1 MKSAFKRFGLTGHDI
16 TFIKVGIRNI
26 FIKIKFC
33 RHQECI
39 WGEPLPSETELV
51 GRGENKKFMYQLVN
65 NKKNGID
72 VDKVDN
78 VGKSHNFLFFFFY
91 YYLYHPFIQFDYL
104 IRDDTTLG
112 LGIVKFDPDTLVL
125 FL

>member
-78 VGKSHNFLFFFFY
+78 VGKSHNFLFYFFLLLFISS
-91 YYLYHPFIQFDYL
+91 LYSVRL
-104 IRDDTTLG
+104 
-112 LGIVKFDPDTLVL
+112 PDQGRHNSWPWNRKV
-125 FL
+125 